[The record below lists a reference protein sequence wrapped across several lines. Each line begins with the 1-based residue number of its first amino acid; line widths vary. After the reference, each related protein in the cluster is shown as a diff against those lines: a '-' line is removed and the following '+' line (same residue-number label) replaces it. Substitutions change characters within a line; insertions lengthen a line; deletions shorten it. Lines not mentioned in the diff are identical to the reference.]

1 MKHKTYEEILHSYE
15 FVCMDDI
22 IEVSSR
28 FVPSLYQSCPWAYP
42 GLQHGTAVLET
53 EEQLCSYIAA
63 YGQMHKE
70 KCQVAYKN
78 FPFSSLKDGFEIYDW
93 GCGQGLATV
102 CMIDF
107 LKTNNLLHLVK
118 RITLEELS
126 IAALQRAE
134 LHLKCATGGIIPV
147 EIINKGLPVVIPS
160 SNSITKIE
168 TKHSIA
174 IHLFSNIIDIEL
186 IDLKRLASLVTSS
199 GKYHYAMCIGPA
211 NRNERRID
219 AFCRYFSNPQ
229 RIYDYTTTE
238 LGKTGNGHVYGC
250 YIKTFS
256 YELSQ
261 SEPVLIPYSF
271 FPPKQFFA
279 AYQLDCIRETDKDTK
294 SEDYEFAAFEVLAPF
309 DIGASTYDD
318 INPIL
323 AVLNNIITRGLPT
336 KASPFVEDCIK
347 NIYNCSEINNLY
359 GGLQYSLVD
368 DYNWDDTRKLL
379 EEIPVGV
386 ARIEKVIIE
395 AILTGHISI
404 DKCEW
409 NVIVKEND
417 IPCSALAFKE
427 IADMYNNLSA
437 LTQHYDNQK
446 FPKVNLT
453 VISKTEYATSPLHL
467 DANVITYVSD
477 DCRSKEYDMVIDF
490 AIGQFCDGKKVQFSE
505 FKARNN
511 CYFNVRT
518 SEEVYSSRYVY
529 TTDRIIYK
537 PLTHRDEQGNY
548 ITNEET
554 SGILRYFLQMLFR
567 KVDFRDG
574 QLPILNRAV
583 QLKSVIGLLPT
594 GGGKSL
600 TYQLAAMLQPGV
612 TIIVDPLTSLM
623 KDQYDGLRK
632 AGIDCVT
639 HINSLISK
647 AEKEKREHKM
657 MNSQE
662 LLVFLSPERL
672 GIYRFRMSL
681 RSMMDAH
688 VYFAYGVIDEVHCVS
703 EWGHDFRF
711 SYLHLGRNLYNYALP
726 KQQSEYESDHIT
738 LFGLTATASFDVL
751 ADVERELSGN
761 SAFTLDP
768 ETTVRYENTNRL
780 ELQYKIIHVVPEKA
794 HSKWDVFEAKNCLIP
809 TIVQNCHES
818 LKELLEPE
826 NQKRIRKR
834 FVKRENITDKAQVEK
849 IMKEPLDVEVKSDW
863 YRSTENE
870 GAAIVFCPHRNGS
883 LGVHSSLTSRGVASS
898 LESALETHVSR
909 FVGGDDPQEQ
919 DDFINGKTNM
929 MVATKAFG
937 MGIDKT
943 NVRFALNMNHP
954 GSLEDYVQEAG
965 RAGRDRKM
973 ALSII
978 LYSDLKFGE
987 QNPITRIIETV
998 PVDFGVH
1005 KFFFDG
1011 NFIGPDFEKM
1021 IMYYLMNFQENLAEN
1036 IGSHN
1041 NFNSE
1046 NNVSG
1051 FLSHFESA
1059 KEGDIIIS
1067 FISYQ
1072 YPSKDSRALSDKL
1085 RNLNLPTIES
1095 LIHDKDPQKQEEK
1108 RKEKYFQILS
1118 KAVYRMCCVGII
1130 DDFTQD
1136 YEQKTFRIVTK
1147 KKADGEYFNHLKQFL
1162 MRYFAEERAEAEVE
1176 RAKGFKGNNE
1186 MQQCL
1191 GYITEFVY
1199 EKIATKRKRAIWDI
1213 EQFCN
1218 EAVYSNDDWLE
1229 TNEDL
1234 KDYIYFYFNS
1244 KYAREGYK
1252 ADNGEDF
1259 SLIDESERGKKSSW
1273 EILFKYLR
1281 VVDDKIV
1288 SAGSQKDN
1296 VKHLL
1301 GAVRFIRRA
1310 LTDKNPTID
1319 LLNVFCLSF
1328 LRVGR
1333 NRNLQH
1339 ELRKSFIDGYKEF
1352 YRRNPDKKQFYE
1364 QIRIYLNTLK
1374 QKNAVTKNDLK
1385 KIEEWGLTA
1394 EIELQTEWLEKF
1406 KSQYLSESPT
1416 TDKIYQEKQN
1426 EIWNQKN
1433 Y

>member
-1 MKHKTYEEILHSYE
+1 MCMKHKTYEEILHSYK

-78 FPFSSLKDGFEIYDW
+78 FPFSNLKDGFEIYDW

-102 CMIDF
+102 CLIDF

-134 LHLKCATGGIIPV
+134 LHVKCVTEGTIPV
-147 EIINKGLPVVIPS
+147 EIINKGLPVVTHS
-160 SNSITKIE
+160 SNSITKIDA
-168 TKHSIA
+168 KHSTA

-186 IDLKRLASLVTSS
+186 IDLKQLASLVTSS

-211 NRNERRID
+211 NRNEHRID
-219 AFCRYFSNPQ
+219 AFCRYFSNPKS
-229 RIYDYTTTE
+229 ISDYTTTE

-250 YIKTFS
+250 FIKTFS

-336 KASPFVEDCIK
+336 KASPFVEDSIK

-359 GGLQYSLVD
+359 GGLQYSPVD
-368 DYNWDDTRKLL
+368 DYNWDDTRK
-379 EEIPVGV
+379 
-386 ARIEKVIIE
+386 
-395 AILTGHISI
+395 
-404 DKCEW
+404 
-409 NVIVKEND
+409 
-417 IPCSALAFKE
+417 
-427 IADMYNNLSA
+427 
-437 LTQHYDNQK
+437 
-446 FPKVNLT
+446 
-453 VISKTEYATSPLHL
+453 
-467 DANVITYVSD
+467 
-477 DCRSKEYDMVIDF
+477 
-490 AIGQFCDGKKVQFSE
+490 
-505 FKARNN
+505 
-511 CYFNVRT
+511 
-518 SEEVYSSRYVY
+518 
-529 TTDRIIYK
+529 
-537 PLTHRDEQGNY
+537 
-548 ITNEET
+548 
-554 SGILRYFLQMLFR
+554 
-567 KVDFRDG
+567 
-574 QLPILNRAV
+574 
-583 QLKSVIGLLPT
+583 
-594 GGGKSL
+594 
-600 TYQLAAMLQPGV
+600 
-612 TIIVDPLTSLM
+612 
-623 KDQYDGLRK
+623 
-632 AGIDCVT
+632 
-639 HINSLISK
+639 
-647 AEKEKREHKM
+647 
-657 MNSQE
+657 
-662 LLVFLSPERL
+662 
-672 GIYRFRMSL
+672 
-681 RSMMDAH
+681 
-688 VYFAYGVIDEVHCVS
+688 
-703 EWGHDFRF
+703 
-711 SYLHLGRNLYNYALP
+711 
-726 KQQSEYESDHIT
+726 
-738 LFGLTATASFDVL
+738 
-751 ADVERELSGN
+751 
-761 SAFTLDP
+761 
-768 ETTVRYENTNRL
+768 
-780 ELQYKIIHVVPEKA
+780 
-794 HSKWDVFEAKNCLIP
+794 
-809 TIVQNCHES
+809 
-818 LKELLEPE
+818 
-826 NQKRIRKR
+826 
-834 FVKRENITDKAQVEK
+834 VEK
-849 IMKEPLDVEVKSDW
+849 IMKEPLGVEVKSDW

-898 LESALETHVSR
+898 LESTLETHVSR

-1095 LIHDKDPQKQEEK
+1095 LIQDKDPQKQEEK

-1136 YEQKTFRIVTK
+1136 YVQQTFRIVTK

-1229 TNEDL
+1229 TNEEL

-1259 SLIDESERGKKSSW
+1259 SLTDESERGKKSSW

-1281 VVDDKIV
+1281 VVDDEIV

-1301 GAVRFIRRA
+1301 GAVRLIRRA

-1328 LRVGR
+1328 LKVGR

-1374 QKNAVTKNDLK
+1374 QKNAIIKNDLK
-1385 KIEEWGLTA
+1385 KIEEWVLTA
-1394 EIELQTEWLEKF
+1394 EIELQTEWLEGF
-1406 KSQYLSESPT
+1406 KSQYLS
-1416 TDKIYQEKQN
+1416 
-1426 EIWNQKN
+1426 
-1433 Y
+1433 